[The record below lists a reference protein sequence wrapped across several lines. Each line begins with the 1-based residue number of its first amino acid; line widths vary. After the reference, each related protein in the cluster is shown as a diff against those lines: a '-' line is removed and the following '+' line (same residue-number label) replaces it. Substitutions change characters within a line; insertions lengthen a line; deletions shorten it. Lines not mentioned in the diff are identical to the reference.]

1 MPSRTRGWSSPTITR
16 SAEPR
21 TAAGYGPGMPTRDGV
36 CEVRRGGG
44 SSVGLSRLPRCVG
57 REKVADV
64 WAGRVLVVD
73 DDPGFRVLARELLAL
88 RGYEVVG
95 EAGTVVDA
103 LVAAAAVRPTAV
115 LLDVHLPGTDGLT
128 GAALLRAGS
137 EPPPRVLLMSAEVD
151 AVPAEVVHQTGA
163 VGFVRKVDLAVTDLA
178 PYLSG

>member
-1 MPSRTRGWSSPTITR
+1 
-16 SAEPR
+16 
-21 TAAGYGPGMPTRDGV
+21 
-36 CEVRRGGG
+36 
-44 SSVGLSRLPRCVG
+44 
-57 REKVADV
+57 V

-73 DDPGFRVLARELLAL
+73 DDPGFRVLARELLAH

-128 GAALLRAGS
+128 GAALLCAGS

-151 AVPAEVVHQTGA
+151 AVPAEVVQQTGA
-163 VGFVRKVDLAVTDLA
+163 IGFVRKVDLAVTDLA